1 MATRLDLEEQEQL
14 DTLKAF
20 WAQYGN
26 LITWLLIIGFGAI
39 AAFNGWNWWQREQAV
54 KAAALYDQLD
64 LAVQAGDV
72 QRVQRAFD
80 DLKDRHP
87 RTVYAEQGGLLAAK
101 LQFDKAQVDAAR
113 KTLGWVADNAV
124 EAEYKSIAKL
134 RLAGL
139 QADAKQFDEA
149 LKTLDGADAPTFA
162 ALVADRRGDVL
173 AAMGKRDEAKA
184 AYRKAWDAMAAEVNY
199 RNVIEAKLIAL
210 GAAPTPSP
218 AQAPSAAAA
227 QAATA
232 ASAPVSASGAA
243 K

>member
-26 LITWLLIIGFGAI
+26 LISWLLIIGFGAI
-39 AAFNGWNWWQREQAV
+39 AAWNGWNWWQREQAV

-64 LAVQAGDV
+64 VAVQAGDV
-72 QRVQRAFD
+72 QRVQRVFD

-87 RTVYAEQGGLLAAK
+87 RTIYAEQGGLLAAK
-101 LQFDKAQVDAAR
+101 VQFDKAQVDAAR

-184 AYRKAWDAMAAEVNY
+184 AYRKAWDAMAGEVSY
-199 RNVIEAKLIAL
+199 RNVVEAKLIAL

-218 AQAPSAAAA
+218 AQAAMPPA
-227 QAATA
+227 QAQTP